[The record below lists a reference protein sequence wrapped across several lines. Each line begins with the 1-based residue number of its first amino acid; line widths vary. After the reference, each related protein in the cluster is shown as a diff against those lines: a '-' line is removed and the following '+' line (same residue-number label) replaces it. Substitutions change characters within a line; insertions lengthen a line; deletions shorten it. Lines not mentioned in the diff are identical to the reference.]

1 MINRDTIRKLSLMLL
16 GIFIVFS
23 INAILNFNK
32 GYDNRGI
39 NYPLEPFSSEMM
51 LITSAGQSTD
61 AYIFHDLVNKLQL
74 NNHFMP
80 EANTYDLREYSS
92 VVIVVGYSEV
102 GMMLNDVIYKAEAK
116 RIRKIIQTAE
126 AENLP
131 VIAAY
136 LGGAERLNNETQ
148 TLLKSVCD
156 EADYIIMTSD
166 TDSGPLIKRL
176 TNDGAIP
183 ITCVPTI
190 DELSMALAS
199 IFK

>member
-1 MINRDTIRKLSLMLL
+1 MNNKDYLKKLSLIFV
-16 GIFIVFS
+16 GIVIVFS
-23 INAILNFNK
+23 INTILNFNK
-32 GYDNRGI
+32 GYNSNTI
-39 NYPLEPFSSEMM
+39 NYPLDPFSAELL

-61 AYIFHDLVNKLQL
+61 AYIFHDIINKLQL

-92 VVIVVGYSEV
+92 VVIVVGHSEV
-102 GMMLNDVIYKAEAK
+102 GMMLNDVLYQAEVK
-116 RIRKIIQTAE
+116 RIRKILQTAE
-126 AENLP
+126 AEQLP

-136 LGGAERLNNETQ
+136 LGGDERLSNETQ
-148 TLLKSVCD
+148 SLLKSVCD

-166 TDSGPLIKRL
+166 TDKGPLIKRL
-176 TNDGAIP
+176 TNDGQTP

-190 DELSMALAS
+190 DQLSMTLAS